1 MAIIEYL
8 ESLFWTPP
16 PMPANRLS
24 RVVRFAGVE
33 HLLVEVSEY
42 FYSRGFLD
50 GWIAATAI
58 YALFFTMA
66 MVLYLLISRRN
77 DASPR

>member
-1 MAIIEYL
+1 MQIIEYL
-8 ESLFWTPP
+8 KSLFWTPP

-33 HLLVEVSEY
+33 RLLVDVSEY

-50 GWIAATAI
+50 GWIAATAT
-58 YALFFTMA
+58 YALAFTMA
-66 MVLYLLISRRN
+66 MILYLLVSRRN
-77 DASPR
+77 DATA